1 MANLPCAFFSMLMKP
16 KKTVV
21 NLKAYK
27 NMDFGS
33 VWAGLSLQKSLD
45 GASFRILMEPN
56 QNYNITYNRC

>member
-1 MANLPCAFFSMLMKP
+1 MKP

-33 VWAGLSLQKSLD
+33 VWAGLSY
-45 GASFRILMEPN
+45 R
-56 QNYNITYNRC
+56 RV